1 MNHCDMEIDID
12 IDDIIMS
19 CSKREKKD
27 LYKALLEDG
36 DVLSEKEKMQ
46 KEREEQLAEEFHLM
60 QALEAMSQYELKQTL
75 CNLLGVATYSDEAA
89 LRKAL
94 EPIIKA

>member
-1 MNHCDMEIDID
+1 MEIMEIDID

-36 DVLSEKEKMQ
+36 DVLSEKEKIHWLYGHYHHSWHAEIDGIHYTMLKTFEM
-46 KEREEQLAEEFHLM
+46 KE
-60 QALEAMSQYELKQTL
+60 
-75 CNLLGVATYSDEAA
+75 
-89 LRKAL
+89 LR
-94 EPIIKA
+94 

>member
-1 MNHCDMEIDID
+1 MEIDID
-12 IDDIIMS
+12 INDIIMS
-19 CSKREKKD
+19 CSKLEKKD
-27 LYKALLEDG
+27 LYMALLEDG
-36 DVLSEKEKMQ
+36 DVLSEKEKIQ
-46 KEREEQLAEEFHLM
+46 KEREERQAEDFHLM
-60 QALEAMSQYELKQTL
+60 QTPEAMSQYELKQTL

>member
-1 MNHCDMEIDID
+1 MEID
-12 IDDIIMS
+12 IDDIITS

-36 DVLSEKEKMQ
+36 DVLSEKEKIQ
-46 KEREEQLAEEFHLM
+46 KEREERQAEEFHLM
-60 QALEAMSQYELKQTL
+60 QTLEAMSRYELKQTL

>member
-1 MNHCDMEIDID
+1 MEID
-12 IDDIIMS
+12 IDDIITS
-19 CSKREKKD
+19 CSKQEKID

-36 DVLSEKEKMQ
+36 YVLSEKEKIQ
-46 KEREEQLAEEFHLM
+46 KEREEDLAQEFHLM
-60 QALEAMSQYELKQTL
+60 QTLEAMSQYELKQTL
-75 CNLLGVATYSDEAA
+75 CNLLNVATYSDEAA

>member
-1 MNHCDMEIDID
+1 MEIDID
-12 IDDIIMS
+12 IDDIITS
-19 CSKREKKD
+19 CSKREKKE

-36 DVLSEKEKMQ
+36 DVLSEKEKIQ
-46 KEREEQLAEEFHLM
+46 KEREEQLAKEFHLM
-60 QALEAMSQYELKQTL
+60 QTLEAMSRYELKQTL
-75 CNLLGVATYSDEAA
+75 CNLLGVAMYSDEAA

>member
-1 MNHCDMEIDID
+1 MEIDID
-12 IDDIIMS
+12 IDDILAS

-27 LYKALLEDG
+27 LYKALLDDG
-36 DVLSEKEKMQ
+36 DVLSEKERMQ
-46 KEREEQLAEEFHLM
+46 KEREEELAQEFHLM
-60 QALEAMSQYELKQTL
+60 QTLEAMSRYELKQTL

>member
-1 MNHCDMEIDID
+1 MEIDID

-36 DVLSEKEKMQ
+36 DVISEKEKMQ

-75 CNLLGVATYSDEAA
+75 CNLLGVAMYSDEAA

>member
-1 MNHCDMEIDID
+1 MEIDID
-12 IDDIIMS
+12 VEDIIMS
-19 CSKREKKD
+19 CSKREKID

-46 KEREEQLAEEFHLM
+46 KEREEQMAQEFHLM
-60 QALEAMSQYELKQTL
+60 QTLEAMSLYELKQTL
-75 CNLLGVATYSDEAA
+75 CNLLNVGTYSDEAA
-89 LRKAL
+89 LSKAL

>member
-1 MNHCDMEIDID
+1 MEIDID

-19 CSKREKKD
+19 LSRLERRK
-27 LYKALLEDG
+27 LYRALLEDG
-36 DVLSEKEKMQ
+36 DVLSEKEKIQ
-46 KEREEQLAEEFHLM
+46 KEREEQLAEDFRLM
-60 QALEAMSQYELKQTL
+60 QTLEAMSQYELKQTL

>member
-1 MNHCDMEIDID
+1 MEIDID

-19 CSKREKKD
+19 CSKWEKKD

-36 DVLSEKEKMQ
+36 DVLSEKEK
-46 KEREEQLAEEFHLM
+46 REEQLAEDFHLM
-60 QALEAMSQYELKQTL
+60 QTLEAMSQYELKQTL

-94 EPIIKA
+94 EPIVKA

>member
-1 MNHCDMEIDID
+1 MEIDID

-27 LYKALLEDG
+27 IYEALLEDG

-46 KEREEQLAEEFHLM
+46 KEREEQMAREFHLM
-60 QALEAMSQYELKQTL
+60 QTLEAMSLYELKQTL

>member
-1 MNHCDMEIDID
+1 MEIDID

-19 CSKREKKD
+19 CSKREKKE

-36 DVLSEKEKMQ
+36 DVLCEKEKMQ
-46 KEREEQLAEEFHLM
+46 KEREEQLAEDFHLM
-60 QALEAMSQYELKQTL
+60 QTLEAMSRYELKQTL
-75 CNLLGVATYSDEAA
+75 CNLLGVAMYSDEAA

>member
-1 MNHCDMEIDID
+1 MEIDID

-36 DVLSEKEKMQ
+36 DVLSEKEKIQ
-46 KEREEQLAEEFHLM
+46 KDRELEQHLEECKRNNVTDTQISEWAHRLM
-60 QALEAMSQYELKQTL
+60 RDRYGMKLH
-75 CNLLGVATYSDEAA
+75 G
-89 LRKAL
+89 
-94 EPIIKA
+94 

>member
-1 MNHCDMEIDID
+1 MEIDID

-19 CSKREKKD
+19 CSKRERID
-27 LYKALLEDG
+27 LYKALLEDC
-36 DVLSEKEKMQ
+36 DVLSEKEKIQ
-46 KEREEQLAEEFHLM
+46 KEREEQMAEEFHLM
-60 QALEAMSQYELKQTL
+60 QTLEAMSLYELKQTL

>member
-1 MNHCDMEIDID
+1 MEIDID
-12 IDDIIMS
+12 IDDIITS

-36 DVLSEKEKMQ
+36 DVLSEKERMQ
-46 KEREEQLAEEFHLM
+46 KEREERLAEEFHLM
-60 QALEAMSQYELKQTL
+60 QTLEAMSQYELKQTL

>member
-1 MNHCDMEIDID
+1 MEIDID

-46 KEREEQLAEEFHLM
+46 KEREEQLAEDFHLM
-60 QALEAMSQYELKQTL
+60 QTLEDMSQYELKQTL

>member
-1 MNHCDMEIDID
+1 MEIDID

-19 CSKREKKD
+19 CSKWEKKD
-27 LYKALLEDG
+27 LYKALLKDG

-46 KEREEQLAEEFHLM
+46 KDREEQLTEEFHLM
-60 QALEAMSQYELKQTL
+60 QALEAMSLYELKQTL

>member
-1 MNHCDMEIDID
+1 MEIDID
-12 IDDIIMS
+12 IDDIITS
-19 CSKREKKD
+19 LSRLEKRK
-27 LYKALLEDG
+27 LYRALLEDG
-36 DVLSEKEKMQ
+36 DVLSEKEKIQ
-46 KEREEQLAEEFHLM
+46 KEREEHLAEEFHLM
-60 QALEAMSQYELKQTL
+60 QILEAMSQYELKQTL

>member
-1 MNHCDMEIDID
+1 MEINIDIG
-12 IDDIIMS
+12 IDDIISS
-19 CSKREKKD
+19 CSKREKKE

-36 DVLSEKEKMQ
+36 DVLSEKEKME
-46 KEREEQLAEEFHLM
+46 KKREEQLAEEFHLM

-75 CNLLGVATYSDEAA
+75 CNLLGVATYTDEAE

>member
-1 MNHCDMEIDID
+1 MEINID
-12 IDDIIMS
+12 IDDIITS

-27 LYKALLEDG
+27 LYKALIEDG

-46 KEREEQLAEEFHLM
+46 KEREEQMAEDFHLM
-60 QALEAMSQYELKQTL
+60 QILEAMSRYELKRTL

>member
-1 MNHCDMEIDID
+1 MEIDID

-19 CSKREKKD
+19 CNKREKKG

-60 QALEAMSQYELKQTL
+60 QTLEAMSRYELKQTL

>member
-1 MNHCDMEIDID
+1 MEIDIN
-12 IDDIIMS
+12 IDDIITS
-19 CSKREKKD
+19 CSKREKKE

-46 KEREEQLAEEFHLM
+46 KEREEQLAEDFHLM
-60 QALEAMSQYELKQTL
+60 QTLEAMSLYELKQTL

>member
-1 MNHCDMEIDID
+1 MEINID
-12 IDDIIMS
+12 IDDIITS

-36 DVLSEKEKMQ
+36 DVIGEKEKIQ
-46 KEREEQLAEEFHLM
+46 KEREEQLAEDFYLM
-60 QALEAMSQYELKQTL
+60 QALEAMSLYELKQTL

>member
-1 MNHCDMEIDID
+1 MEIDID
-12 IDDIIMS
+12 IDDIITS

-36 DVLSEKEKMQ
+36 DVLSEKEKIQ
-46 KEREEQLAEEFHLM
+46 KEREERQAEDFHLI
-60 QALEAMSQYELKQTL
+60 QTLEAMSKYELKRTL
-75 CNLLGVATYSDEAA
+75 CNLLGVTTYSDEAA

>member
-1 MNHCDMEIDID
+1 MEIDID

-27 LYKALLEDG
+27 LYKALLDDG
-36 DVLSEKEKMQ
+36 DVLSEKERMQ
-46 KEREEQLAEEFHLM
+46 KEREEELAQEFHLM
-60 QALEAMSQYELKQTL
+60 QSLEAMSRYELKQTL

>member
-1 MNHCDMEIDID
+1 MEIDID
-12 IDDIIMS
+12 IDDIIAS
-19 CSKREKKD
+19 CHTWEKKE

-46 KEREEQLAEEFHLM
+46 KEREERQAEEFHLM
-60 QALEAMSQYELKQTL
+60 QSLEAMSRYELKQTL

>member
-1 MNHCDMEIDID
+1 MEIMEIDID

-19 CSKREKKD
+19 CSKRERID

-46 KEREEQLAEEFHLM
+46 KEREEQMAEEFHLM
-60 QALEAMSQYELKQTL
+60 QTLEAMSLYELKQTL

>member
-1 MNHCDMEIDID
+1 MEIDID

-19 CSKREKKD
+19 CSKWEKKE

-36 DVLSEKEKMQ
+36 DVLNEKEKMA

-60 QALEAMSQYELKQTL
+60 QTLEAMSKYELKQTL
-75 CNLLGVATYSDEAA
+75 CNLLVVGSYTDEAA
-89 LRKAL
+89 LREKL
-94 EPIIKA
+94 ETIIKA

>member
-1 MNHCDMEIDID
+1 MEIDID

-19 CSKREKKD
+19 CSKREKID

-46 KEREEQLAEEFHLM
+46 KEREEQIAEDFRLM
-60 QALEAMSQYELKQTL
+60 QTLEAMSQYELKQTL

>member
-1 MNHCDMEIDID
+1 MEINIDIG
-12 IDDIIMS
+12 IDDIISS
-19 CSKREKKD
+19 CSKREKKE

-36 DVLSEKEKMQ
+36 DVLSEKEKME
-46 KEREEQLAEEFHLM
+46 KKREEQLAEKFHLM
-60 QALEAMSQYELKQTL
+60 QTLEAMSQYELKQTL
-75 CNLLGVATYSDEAA
+75 CNLLGVATYTDEAA

>member
-1 MNHCDMEIDID
+1 MEIEID
-12 IDDIIMS
+12 VDDIIMS

-36 DVLSEKEKMQ
+36 DVLSEKEQMQ
-46 KEREEQLAEEFHLM
+46 KDREEELAQEFHLM
-60 QALEAMSQYELKQTL
+60 QTLEAMSRYELKKTL
-75 CNLLGVATYSDEAA
+75 CNLLGVATYSDEAT
-89 LRKAL
+89 LREAL

>member
-1 MNHCDMEIDID
+1 MEIDID

-36 DVLSEKEKMQ
+36 DVLSEKEKIQ
-46 KEREEQLAEEFHLM
+46 KEREEQLEEEFHLM
-60 QALEAMSQYELKQTL
+60 QALEAMSRYELKKTL